1 MRVSY
6 LEIYNEQCYDLLD
19 ISTQPSDIAI
29 VEDSKDRV
37 IVKGLATP
45 VAATEAEALQYLF
58 EVLSQTELSVVK
70 CCKLL
75 AKQGFVPLLNI
86 IRLAIE
92 AEIPAAPF
100 LGINTYIHL
109 LLCCFS
115 MHRCLCPLK
124 LKGI

>member
-19 ISTQPSDIAI
+19 ISNQPSDIAI

-58 EVLSQTELSVVK
+58 EVLLKRNYQLSIVANFWLSKAV
-70 CCKLL
+70 
-75 AKQGFVPLLNI
+75 GTLLNI

-92 AEIPAAPF
+92 AKIPAAPF

-115 MHRCLCPLK
+115 ILKCLCLFK

>member
-29 VEDSKDRV
+29 VEHNKDRV

-58 EVLSQTELSVVK
+58 EVLLKKPISCQMLQNFGQAR
-70 CCKLL
+70 LL
-75 AKQGFVPLLNI
+75 GRCATS
-86 IRLAIE
+86 
-92 AEIPAAPF
+92 
-100 LGINTYIHL
+100 LG
-109 LLCCFS
+109 
-115 MHRCLCPLK
+115 
-124 LKGI
+124 